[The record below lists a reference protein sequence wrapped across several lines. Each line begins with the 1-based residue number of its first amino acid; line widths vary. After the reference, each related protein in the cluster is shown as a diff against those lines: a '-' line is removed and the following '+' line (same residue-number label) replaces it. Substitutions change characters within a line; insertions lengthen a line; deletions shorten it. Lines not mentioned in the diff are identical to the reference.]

1 MKVVVTG
8 ANGFVGV
15 PTCRQLL
22 ARGHQVVA
30 AVRRADVLLPLDVEI
45 HPVGDLGPDT
55 CWRRALD
62 GADCVIH
69 LAARAH
75 VLRDRVNDPEI
86 IFDRLNHLAS
96 ATLAR
101 QAAEAGV
108 SRFVLVSSIKANGE
122 ITPKT
127 KPFQASD
134 IPAPATAYGRSK
146 VRAEAAVTAIAQ
158 QTGMSLAIIRPPL
171 VHGPGLKGNLAV
183 LVRALRLGLPLPLG
197 AVDNLRSMIGVDN
210 LADALVFLA
219 QSDAQGCYL
228 IRDDE
233 DISTPELIRALA
245 AALGRPARL
254 LGVPPALLRFVA
266 TILGRSGAYDRLAG
280 SLLVDDAPL
289 RALGWRPKLGLAEGL
304 RLTVR
309 AG

>member
-15 PTCRQLL
+15 PTCRRLL
-22 ARGHQVVA
+22 AQGHQVVA
-30 AVRRADVLLPLDVEI
+30 AVRRADVLLPLDVDI
-45 HPVGDLGPDT
+45 CPVGDLGPNT

-62 GADCVIH
+62 GADAVIH

-75 VLRDRVNDPEI
+75 VLRDRVNNPEI
-86 IFDRLNHLAS
+86 IFDKLNHLAS
-96 ATLAR
+96 AALAQ
-101 QAAEAGV
+101 QAAEAGI

-122 ITPKT
+122 VTSKT

-134 IPAPATAYGRSK
+134 IAAPSTAYGRSK
-146 VRAEAAVTAIAQ
+146 VRAEAIVSAIAQ
-158 QTGMSLAIIRPPL
+158 QKGMSLAIIRPPL
-171 VHGPGLKGNLAV
+171 VHGPGLKGNLAI

-197 AVDNLRSMIGVDN
+197 AVDNLRSMVGVDN

-219 QSDAQGCYL
+219 QSQHQGCYL

-233 DISTPELIRALA
+233 DISTPELIRILA
-245 AALGRPARL
+245 AAMRRPAHL
-254 LGVPPALLRFVA
+254 VAVPPALLRFTA
-266 TILGRSGAYDRLAG
+266 AILGRSDSYDRLAE

-289 RALGWRPKLGLAEGL
+289 RALGWRPRLGLAEGL
-304 RLTVR
+304 RLTVC